1 MVVLPSPAERATVI
15 IKNCTEGGVNMVI
28 YGVALLA
35 FCYITGIFLG
45 DILGAALGV
54 KANVGGVGFAM
65 LLLIILSNK
74 GIDAGWLDKKSQE
87 GIAFWSAMYIPI
99 VVAMSA
105 IQNVA
110 AAISGGAVA
119 IGGGVVGVIFG
130 FILIPILSKMQK
142 NSMKK
147 E

>member
-1 MVVLPSPAERATVI
+1 
-15 IKNCTEGGVNMVI
+15 MVI

-35 FCYITGIFLG
+35 FCYIVGVFLG
-45 DILGAALGV
+45 DVLGATLGV

-99 VVAMSA
+99 VVAMSS
-105 IQNVA
+105 IQNVV
-110 AAISGGAVA
+110 AAISGGVVAVL
-119 IGGGVVGVIFG
+119 GGVLGCVFG
-130 FILIPILSKMQK
+130 FALIPVLSR
-142 NSMKK
+142 KK
-147 E
+147 SGEAPNEGA

>member
-1 MVVLPSPAERATVI
+1 MI
-15 IKNCTEGGVNMVI
+15 I

-35 FCYITGIFLG
+35 FFYLAGIYLG
-45 DILGAALGV
+45 DILGVALGV

-99 VVAMSA
+99 VVAMSS
-105 IQNVA
+105 IQNVV

-119 IGGGVVGVIFG
+119 IIGGILGVVLAFA
-130 FILIPILSKMQK
+130 FIPILSRKK
-142 NSMKK
+142 KSEKK
-147 E
+147 EEGGMDVGSYSNAH